1 MPYNDPHA
9 APRAEGPTRHDEA
22 RPAPT
27 GRRRSS
33 GKPAFR
39 TPILRAGLAG
49 IAALLTLTVTAS
61 WTPASASSADAS
73 TGSSVTTSSTPYLP
87 EPTGPH
93 PVGTTSLRLEDT
105 SRPDPWVPEAESREL
120 MVSLWYPARSR
131 NGRRAPYMTPKESEL
146 ILKGK
151 GVTGVPSDVL
161 SRTRTNAFSGAEP
174 AGRGHTLPLVVL
186 SPGFTDPRSSLT
198 ALAEELASRGYVV
211 AAIDHTY
218 ETFATT
224 FPGGRVTTCAACELE
239 GVDDFGE
246 KAVKNRAVDVSFV
259 IDQLTGPH
267 ATWTGASLI
276 DASRI
281 AMAGTSLGG
290 ASVAETMLKDSRVR
304 AGINMDGLMF
314 APIPAR
320 GLARPF
326 LFLGQPLHSPG
337 GMDATWDRDWEH
349 LTGWRRWL
357 VVAGAVHP
365 SFSDYDLLAQQIGV
379 DLGSELPGRRSVD
392 ITRRYVRAFFDL
404 HLRGKP
410 QPLLHRPSVRY
421 PEVEFCSPETKTC
434 G

>member
-1 MPYNDPHA
+1 MPSKDPQA
-9 APRAEGPTRHDEA
+9 ALRAEGPTRHDEA
-22 RPAPT
+22 RPALT
-27 GRRRSS
+27 GRRSS

-39 TPILRAGLAG
+39 TPILRAGLVVVAG
-49 IAALLTLTVTAS
+49 LLTLTVSAS
-61 WTPASASSADAS
+61 RTPASASSAYAS
-73 TGSSVTTSSTPYLP
+73 VGSSATTSGTPSLP

-120 MVSLWYPARSR
+120 MVSLWYPAKSR
-131 NGRRAPYMTPKESEL
+131 DGRRAPYVTPKESEL

-151 GVTGVPSDVL
+151 GVTGVPFDVL
-161 SRTRTNAFSGAEP
+161 SRTRTHAFSGAEP
-174 AGRGHTLPLVVL
+174 AGRGHSLPLVVL

-211 AAIDHTY
+211 AGIDHTY

-224 FPGGRVTTCAACELE
+224 FPDGRLTTCAACELE

-246 KAVKNRAVDVSFV
+246 KAVENRAVDVSFV

-267 ATWTGASLI
+267 SRWTGASLI

-290 ASVAETMLKDSRVR
+290 ASVAGTMLRDSRVR
-304 AGINMDGLMF
+304 GGINMDGLMF
-314 APIPAR
+314 APIPAS
-320 GLARPF
+320 GVARPF
-326 LFLGQPLHSPG
+326 LLLGQPSHSPG

-379 DLGSELPGRRSVD
+379 DLGSGLPGSRSVD
-392 ITRRYVRAFFDL
+392 ITRRYVRAFLDL
-404 HLRGKP
+404 HLGDKP
-410 QPLLHRPSVRY
+410 QPLLDRPSVRY
-421 PEVEFCSPETKTC
+421 PEVAFCSPGTKTC

>member
-1 MPYNDPHA
+1 MPYRNPHA
-9 APRAEGPTRHDEA
+9 APRAGALTS
-22 RPAPT
+22 
-27 GRRRSS
+27 RRSS
-33 GKPAFR
+33 GKRTLR
-39 TPILRAGLAG
+39 TPILRAGLAAVAG
-49 IAALLTLTVTAS
+49 LLTLTVPAS
-61 WTPASASSADAS
+61 WTPVSASPGYASA
-73 TGSSVTTSSTPYLP
+73 GSSVTSSSTPYLP

-93 PVGTTSLRLEDT
+93 PVGTTSLWLKDT
-105 SRPDPWVPEAESREL
+105 SRPDPWVPSAKSREL
-120 MVSLWYPARSR
+120 MVSLWYPARSGS
-131 NGRRAPYMTPKESEL
+131 GRRAPYVTPKESEL

-161 SRTRTNAFSGAEP
+161 SRTRTHAFSGAEP
-174 AGRGHTLPLVVL
+174 AGRAHTLPLVVL

-211 AAIDHTY
+211 AGIDHTY

-224 FPGGRVTTCAACELE
+224 FPDGRLATCAACELE

-246 KAVKNRAVDVSFV
+246 KAVENRAVDVSFV
-259 IDQLTGPH
+259 IDRLTGPR
-267 ATWTGASLI
+267 ARWKGTSLI

-314 APIPAR
+314 APIPAS
-320 GLARPF
+320 GVARPF
-326 LFLGQPLHSPG
+326 LFLGQPLHRPG
-337 GMDATWDRDWEH
+337 GEDPTWDRDWAH
-349 LTGWRRWL
+349 LTGWKRWL

-379 DLGSELPGRRSVD
+379 DLGSELAGSRSVD

-404 HLRGKP
+404 HLGGKP
-410 QPLLHRPSVRY
+410 QPLLDRPSVRY
-421 PEVEFCSPETKTC
+421 PEVGFCSPETKTC
-434 G
+434 T